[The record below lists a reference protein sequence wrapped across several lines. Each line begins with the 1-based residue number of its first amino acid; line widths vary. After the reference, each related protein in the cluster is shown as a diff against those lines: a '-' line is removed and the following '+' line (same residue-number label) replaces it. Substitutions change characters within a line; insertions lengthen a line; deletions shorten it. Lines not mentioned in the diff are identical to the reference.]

1 MMNKR
6 SSSGGGQSSLGYL
19 FGSDDLGKQQYDQS
33 KVSPPPVCM
42 PPYGTD
48 DTDQKSPEKALTP
61 ITKKGDSTS
70 PKKYI
75 YHGDGN
81 KSKEFLVTV
90 SLFIYALSFNQIFL
104 TFYGTLT
111 ISYDDMITGPT
122 IDKGQLSS
130 WWRFISWLLVWR

>member
-19 FGSDDLGKQQYDQS
+19 FGSDDLGQQQYDQP
-33 KVSPPPVCM
+33 KVSSPPVCM

-48 DTDQKSPEKALTP
+48 DAEGKSPEKPLTP
-61 ITKKGDSTS
+61 PAKKDDRTS

-81 KSKEFLVTV
+81 KSREFLVTGRPSTKV
-90 SLFIYALSFNQIFL
+90 NSVPGGDSSLGYLF
-104 TFYGTLT
+104 G
-111 ISYDDMITGPT
+111 
-122 IDKGQLSS
+122 DK
-130 WWRFISWLLVWR
+130 